1 MSESDDMPELE
12 YWPKIGTRLFV
23 AGEFGCG
30 APIATWGNERHFR
43 MKSGFGQ
50 AADIMV
56 DHAEEN
62 PIERR
67 ELIWPIVFSY
77 RQHIELMLKF
87 AIEDYGRYIDPEI
100 PADCTSHKL
109 DVLWGKYKK
118 LFNGREGE
126 EFQAVEAY
134 IKEFQGIDPD
144 SYVFRY
150 RTDTKGKQNE
160 IRFDSIDLCH
170 LKIMMVGVTNFFE
183 CTEMELQRIFN
194 DS

>member
-1 MSESDDMPELE
+1 MIELDDVPEFE
-12 YWPKIGTRLFV
+12 YWPKIGTSLFV
-23 AGEFGCG
+23 AGEFRCG
-30 APIATWGNERHFR
+30 APVTTWSNERHFR
-43 MKSGFGQ
+43 MMSGFRL
-50 AADIMV
+50 AADILV

-62 PIERR
+62 TDKRR

-77 RQHIELMLKF
+77 RQHIELMLKS
-87 AIEDYGRYIDPEI
+87 AIEDYGRYVTPEI

-109 DVLWGKYKK
+109 DVLWEKYKK
-118 LFNGREGE
+118 LFNGRESE

-160 IRFDSIDLCH
+160 IRFASIDLCH

-183 CTEMELQRIFN
+183 CADAELHRIFI